1 MQGSQA
7 STYHLRR
14 VALDRLEPSIPARY
28 YYDPQQYERE
38 LEVFWYGM
46 WVMAGRE
53 EEVPEPRHYKVVKIG
68 TQSIMILRDL
78 DGQLRAFHNTC
89 RHRGSILCTE
99 EQGRLPGR
107 SLVCP
112 YHTWTYSL
120 DGQLVGT
127 PRQME
132 TAGFDRSAYPLFK
145 VAVDTWGG
153 FVFVNLTG
161 ERAAPLGAALGD
173 LPERFRNYGFADLR
187 IGKRIVLD
195 VKANWK
201 LLFEN
206 FSECF
211 HCPPVHPELCEI
223 ATLFWDAGAWDLRR
237 DAAGNPVPS
246 ARPRFKPGAAT
257 LTMDGT
263 ARIPPFRGLTADE
276 RTNLYQSQIFRPN
289 LFLNVHPD
297 YVNSHQMLPTGPE
310 SVRMIYDW
318 LFEPESLTRPEFD
331 LDHYVALWDLTNR
344 QDARNCEWQQE
355 GLHARPLAH
364 GNFVP
369 QELGCHQFNQWV
381 LESLGDLEGPGP
393 TGASNGGGMT
403 GMA

>member
-14 VALDRLEPSIPARY
+14 AALRQLEPSIPARY
-28 YYDPQQYERE
+28 YYDPQHYERE
-38 LEVFWYGM
+38 LEAFWYGM

-53 EEVPEPRHYKVVKIG
+53 EEVPAPRDYKVIKIG
-68 TQSIMILRDL
+68 TQSIVIVRDL

-107 SLVCP
+107 RIVCP

-120 DGQLVGT
+120 DGELVAT

-132 TAGFDRSAYPLFK
+132 TPGFDRADYPLFR
-145 VAVDTWGG
+145 VAIGTWGG
-153 FVFVNLTG
+153 FIFVNLAG
-161 ERAAPLGAALGD
+161 EQAPPLRDALGD
-173 LPERFRNYGFADLR
+173 VPERFKNYGFADLR
-187 IGKRIVLD
+187 IGKRIVMD

-223 ATLFWDAGAWDLRR
+223 ATLFWDAGAYGLRA
-237 DAAGNPVPS
+237 DAAGNPLQE
-246 ARPRFKPGAAT
+246 ARVKFKPGAAT

-263 ARIPPFRGLTADE
+263 ARIPPFRGLTEEE
-276 RTNLYQSQIFRPN
+276 RTNLYQSATFRPN
-289 LFLNVHPD
+289 FFLNVHPD
-297 YVNSHQMLPTGPE
+297 YINSHQMLATGPE

-318 LFEPESLTRPEFD
+318 LFEPESMTRPEFD

-369 QELGCHQFNQWV
+369 QEGGCHQFNQWV
-381 LESLGDLEGPGP
+381 LESLGERAPGS
-393 TGASNGGGMT
+393 ACSNGDGMT

>member
-1 MQGSQA
+1 
-7 STYHLRR
+7 LRR

-53 EEVPEPRHYKVVKIG
+53 EELPEPRHYKVVKIG
-68 TQSIMILRDL
+68 TQSIVILRDL

-127 PRQME
+127 PRQMQ

-145 VAVDTWGG
+145 IAVGTWGG
-153 FVFVNLTG
+153 FLFVNLAG
-161 ERAAPLGAALGD
+161 ERAAPLEAALGD

-223 ATLFWDAGAWDLRR
+223 ATLFWDAGAWDLHR

-310 SVRMIYDW
+310 SVRMVYDW

-344 QDARNCEWQQE
+344 QDARNCEWQQQ
-355 GLHARPLAH
+355 GLHARPLDH

-381 LESLGDLEGPGP
+381 LESLGELEGARRSEAG
-393 TGASNGGGMT
+393 NGGGMT
-403 GMA
+403 GLA

>member
-68 TQSIMILRDL
+68 TQSIVILRDL

-99 EQGRLPGR
+99 EQGHLPGR

-153 FVFVNLTG
+153 FVFVNLAG
-161 ERAAPLGAALGD
+161 EQAVPLGAALGD
-173 LPERFRNYGFADLR
+173 LPERFRNYGFDDLR

-381 LESLGDLEGPGP
+381 LESLGDREGPGP

>member
-1 MQGSQA
+1 
-7 STYHLRR
+7 LRR

-153 FVFVNLTG
+153 FVFVNLAG

>member
-14 VALDRLEPSIPARY
+14 VALDQLEPSIPARY

-68 TQSIMILRDL
+68 TQSIVILRDL

-153 FVFVNLTG
+153 FVFVNLAG

-297 YVNSHQMLPTGPE
+297 YINSHQMLPTGPE

-381 LESLGDLEGPGP
+381 LESLGDLEGLGP

>member
-1 MQGSQA
+1 
-7 STYHLRR
+7 
-14 VALDRLEPSIPARY
+14 
-28 YYDPQQYERE
+28 
-38 LEVFWYGM
+38 M
-46 WVMAGRE
+46 WVMVGRE
-53 EEVPEPRHYKVVKIG
+53 EEVPEPRHYKVVRIG
-68 TQSIMILRDL
+68 TQSVVILRDL
-78 DGQLRAFHNTC
+78 DGRLRAFHNTC

-120 DGQLVGT
+120 DGELVGT

-132 TAGFDRSAYPLFK
+132 TTGFDRAAYPLFK

-153 FVFVNLTG
+153 FVFVNLAG
-161 ERAAPLGAALGD
+161 ERAAPLGGALGD
-173 LPERFRNYGFADLR
+173 MPERFRNYGFQDLR

-237 DAAGNPVPS
+237 DGAGNPVPS
-246 ARPRFKPGAAT
+246 ARPRYKPGAAT

-263 ARIPPFRGLTADE
+263 ARIPPFKSLTADE
-276 RTNLYQSQIFRPN
+276 RVNLYQSQIFRPN

-318 LFEPESLTRPEFD
+318 LFEPESMQSPEFD

-369 QELGCHQFNQWV
+369 QEMGCHQFNQWV
-381 LESLGDLEGPGP
+381 LESLGELEG
-393 TGASNGGGMT
+393 ASAGGSTGGGMG

>member
-14 VALDRLEPSIPARY
+14 VALGQLEPSIPARY
-28 YYDPQQYERE
+28 YHDPQHYARE
-38 LEVFWYGM
+38 LDVFWYGM
-46 WVMAGRE
+46 WIMAGRE
-53 EEVPEPRHYKVVKIG
+53 EEIPEPRHYKVVKIG
-68 TQSIMILRDL
+68 TQSIVLVRDL
-78 DGQLRAFHNTC
+78 EGRLRAFHNTC

-112 YHTWTYSL
+112 YHSWTYSL
-120 DGQLVGT
+120 DGELVGT

-132 TAGFDRSAYPLFK
+132 SADFDRAAYPLFQ
-145 VAVDTWGG
+145 VAVGTWGG
-153 FVFVNLTG
+153 FVFVNLAG
-161 ERAAPLGAALGD
+161 DRATPLAAALGD
-173 LPERFRNYGFADLR
+173 IPERFRNYGFADLR

-223 ATLFWDAGAWDLRR
+223 ASLFWDAGAWDLRR
-237 DAAGNPVPS
+237 DAAGNPLPS
-246 ARPRFKPGAAT
+246 ARPRYKPGAAT

-263 ARIPPFRGLTADE
+263 ARIPPFKGLTADE

-318 LFEPESLTRPEFD
+318 LFEPESMTSSAFD
-331 LDHYVALWDLTNR
+331 LEHYVALWDLTNR

-369 QELGCHQFNQWV
+369 QEMGCHQFNQWV
-381 LESLGDLEGPGP
+381 LESLGERAAVP
-393 TGASNGGGMT
+393 AANGGGMS
-403 GMA
+403 GMG

>member
-1 MQGSQA
+1 
-7 STYHLRR
+7 LRR

-68 TQSIMILRDL
+68 TQSIVILRDL

-153 FVFVNLTG
+153 FVFVNLAG

-263 ARIPPFRGLTADE
+263 ARIPPFRGLTAEE

>member
-28 YYDPQQYERE
+28 YYDPQHYERE

-68 TQSIMILRDL
+68 TQSIVILRDL

-112 YHTWTYSL
+112 YHTWTYGL

-153 FVFVNLTG
+153 FMFVNLAG
-161 ERAAPLGAALGD
+161 ERATPLGAALGD

-237 DAAGNPVPS
+237 DAAGTPVPS

-393 TGASNGGGMT
+393 TGASNGGSMT

>member
-28 YYDPQQYERE
+28 YYDPRQYERE

-68 TQSIMILRDL
+68 TQSIVILRDL

-153 FVFVNLTG
+153 FVFVNLAG
-161 ERAAPLGAALGD
+161 ERAIPLGAALGD

-237 DAAGNPVPS
+237 DTAGNPVPS